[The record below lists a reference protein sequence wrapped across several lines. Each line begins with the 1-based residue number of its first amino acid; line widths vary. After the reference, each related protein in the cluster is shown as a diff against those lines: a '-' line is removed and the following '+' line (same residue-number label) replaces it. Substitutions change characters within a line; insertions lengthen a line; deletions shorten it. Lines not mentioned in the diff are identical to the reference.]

1 MDIRWHY
8 SSDPSVVGVTNQST
22 YLVISTSNSL
32 YNVESIY
39 QIIENDTNIRR
50 DSCTISK
57 VNNSTVGY
65 YWCSIRGHS
74 TPSQVVHIEEQCSTS
89 AINSC
94 NSPIIPLL
102 SQRSNRCANVSN
114 QNVSIVNAQDLQC
127 DSISTPAPKTDSTPL
142 PSTEDKS
149 TPETTTVE
157 DKSNTELT
165 TTTVEDKR
173 TPETLTTV
181 ENTELTTTE
190 NKPINAQTTQPSDIF
205 TMQETSKM
213 ETIASTA
220 TTIERGDGTSQGGGS
235 LPTDIIWLAIGIVLA
250 FLLVGVFILLA
261 VIAALQCKKRRI
273 KGIHTNTVSIPL
285 SIYLHSHLPG
295 SILCDKLSLL
305 TIFG

>member
-1 MDIRWHY
+1 MHIQWHF
-8 SSDPSVVGVTNQST
+8 SSDPSVIGVTNQST
-22 YLVISTSNSL
+22 YISIPNSL
-32 YNVESIY
+32 YSVQTTY
-39 QIIENDTNIRR
+39 QIVENNVNIRR
-50 DSCTISK
+50 DNFTISK

-74 TPSQVVHIEEQCSTS
+74 TPSQVVHIEQQCSTS

-102 SQRSNRCANVSN
+102 SQGSNRCANVSN
-114 QNVSIVNAQDLQC
+114 QNISIVNAQDLQC

-157 DKSNTELT
+157 DKSITELTTTVEDKSNTELT
-165 TTTVEDKR
+165 TTLEDKSI
-173 TPETLTTV
+173 
-181 ENTELTTTE
+181 TELTTTE
-190 NKPINAQTTQPSDIF
+190 DKPSNAQTTQPATDSDIF
-205 TMQETSKM
+205 TMQETSNM

-273 KGIHTNTVSIPL
+273 KGTCRLTPYQYPCQYISIVICQEAYCAISCP
-285 SIYLHSHLPG
+285 Y
-295 SILCDKLSLL
+295 
-305 TIFG
+305 